1 MSKFELPLQKK
12 VSEDQQIQ
20 RNFNS
25 QFPHLQNRPI
35 EKDQHFKN
43 SKLKLKIGKL

>member
-25 QFPHLQNRPI
+25 KFPVTEQNHRKGPT
-35 EKDQHFKN
+35 
-43 SKLKLKIGKL
+43 L